1 MDDAFYLFLQKQQIA
16 LKYPPPG
23 YFPKTT
29 EFRWMD
35 VAAGAGA

>member
-16 LKYPPPG
+16 LKYPPG